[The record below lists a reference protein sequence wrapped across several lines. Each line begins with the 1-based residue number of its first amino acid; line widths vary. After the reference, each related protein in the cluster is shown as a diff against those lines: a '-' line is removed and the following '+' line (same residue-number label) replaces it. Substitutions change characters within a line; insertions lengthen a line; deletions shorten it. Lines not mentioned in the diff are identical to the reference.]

1 MFDSYIALGDSMSI
15 DLYPARDAEEKGL
28 SKKEELG
35 ASSLLHKND
44 DELFPEFKG
53 QDLNSWFPGIQ
64 YHNLAIDGATC
75 EDLLS
80 PVRVKDLKEVGVK
93 KTLVTLTLGG
103 NDLLQAY
110 RRNGSSDPNK
120 LASEFRLIPER
131 YGTVIETILTNVPE
145 CTLVL
150 TTVFDPTD
158 GTGIMPSSTSIYS
171 GNLPIEYLTQFNN
184 MVEALGSSHLLHLA
198 DVHKHFRG
206 HGAECGG
213 ADDFWYWKHSP
224 IEPSLRGASEIR
236 RVWVKTVKKLQNGK
250 K

>member
-1 MFDSYIALGDSMSI
+1 MFEAYIALGDSMSI
-15 DLYPARDAEEKGL
+15 DLYPARDAEEKGI

-35 ASSLLHKND
+35 ASSLLHRND

-53 QDLNSWFPGIQ
+53 QDLSSWFPGIQ

-80 PVRVKDLKEVGVK
+80 PVRVKDLKDVGFK
-93 KTLVTLTLGG
+93 KSLVTLTLGG
-103 NDLLQAY
+103 NDLLQAF
-110 RRNGSSDPNK
+110 RRNVSGDRNTM
-120 LASEFRLIPER
+120 ASEFRLIPER
-131 YGTVIETILTNVPE
+131 YGTVIETILTNVAD
-145 CTLVL
+145 CTLIL

-158 GTGIMPSSTSIYS
+158 GTGIMPSATSIYS
-171 GNLPIEYLTQFNN
+171 GNLPIDYLHQFNN
-184 MVEALGSSHLLHLA
+184 MVETLGSSHLLRFA
-198 DVHKHFRG
+198 DVHKHFVG

-213 ADDFWYWKHSP
+213 AEAFWYWRHSP

-236 RVWVKTVKKLQNGK
+236 RVWMKTVEGIRNGK

>member
-1 MFDSYIALGDSMSI
+1 MFESYIALGDSMSI
-15 DLYPARDAEEKGL
+15 DLYPARDAEEKGI
-28 SKKEELG
+28 SKKEKLG

-53 QDLNSWFPGIQ
+53 QDLASWFSGIQ
-64 YHNLAIDGATC
+64 YHNLAVDGATC

-80 PVRVKDLKEVGVK
+80 PVRVKDLKEVGSK
-93 KTLVTLTLGG
+93 KALVTLTLGG
-103 NDLLQAY
+103 NDLLQAF
-110 RRNGSSDPNK
+110 RKNGSSDRNA

-131 YGTVIETILTNVPE
+131 YGTVIETIMTNVPD
-145 CTLVL
+145 CVLIL

-158 GTGIMPSSTSIYS
+158 GTGIMPSATSIYS
-171 GNLPIEYLTQFNN
+171 GNLPIEYLHQFNS
-184 MVEALGSSHLLHLA
+184 MVVTLGGSHLLRLA
-198 DVHKHFRG
+198 DVHKHFAG

-236 RVWVKTVKKLQNGK
+236 RVWAKTVEEIRNRKN
-250 K
+250 